1 MPDLTTK
8 IAEQAVWIEFAEH
21 FKNQDTALAYLKEIL
36 ECENVCMTD
45 FFQMS
50 SKDVELYYINMR
62 QKEAGGKL
70 SMSTLCKKF
79 WELHSFAAYAAD
91 HKEEFGLPRAFEDY
105 FYPWLKKLKQQEKFV
120 HSVPVEDMDAL
131 YQAVQEDLMAYTM
144 ISLTH
149 RAGLSSNEIAAL
161 KPDSLA
167 VYDNGTFAYIEGRE
181 TVCYIPEDAAVIL
194 ERYINERKP
203 VEYLFYNRNG
213 GPLNKMYI
221 CRMLKKYT
229 QKAGIPAYSAEK
241 IRTTCGT
248 SMFAYGAGPGQVAK
262 QMGITKTQIQKY
274 HNRQYKDNLLVKANE
289 LVKIKVEP
297 PI

>member
-1 MPDLTTK
+1 
-8 IAEQAVWIEFAEH
+8 
-21 FKNQDTALAYLKEIL
+21 
-36 ECENVCMTD
+36 
-45 FFQMS
+45 
-50 SKDVELYYINMR
+50 
-62 QKEAGGKL
+62 
-70 SMSTLCKKF
+70 
-79 WELHSFAAYAAD
+79 
-91 HKEEFGLPRAFEDY
+91 
-105 FYPWLKKLKQQEKFV
+105 
-120 HSVPVEDMDAL
+120 
-131 YQAVQEDLMAYTM
+131 MAYTM
-144 ISLTH
+144 ISLIH
-149 RAGLSSNEIAAL
+149 RAGLSSNEIASL

-181 TVCYIPEDAAVIL
+181 TVCYIPEDAADIL
-194 ERYINERKP
+194 ERYINERKAM
-203 VEYLFYNRNG
+203 EYLFYNRNG

-221 CRMLKKYT
+221 SRMLKKYT